1 MRRLFLALVALAFSI
16 GAFGD
21 ASPACNPAA
30 WRPRERWRGFNLEGK
45 AIKGKFSGEWRESD
59 LAMMHELGF
68 NFARIMIDHRYWC
81 KDDDWTQPDPAKFGP
96 IDEVIAWGRKHQI
109 HIQICFSF
117 PPGIDVVTKSKKAL
131 FTDPV
136 AHRALAT
143 HWAYFARRYK
153 GIPNDELSFNLFNEP
168 EQNGTEENYAPLIRD
183 TTAAIHA
190 EDPARFVVID
200 GLEWGRNP
208 ELAAIRMPV
217 GQSHHAYVPMTVTSY
232 KASWISGAKD
242 WDVPIWPPY
251 PVSGPI
257 FGARKPA
264 THRAPIVIRDVPACE
279 LTLRTGVFNREV
291 ELVVEADGKA
301 LFARHYVPSPKE
313 SCWTNLVLRPGG
325 TEWGGCL
332 KEPVRVGVPACERL
346 AVRMGRGDWL
356 ELKALEF
363 AADGQKAS
371 LQLSSE
377 WSTPLRQEMRFAGFG
392 ASSPFTTLDGKPY
405 TGNDYLDAC
414 KNAAWK
420 PVFDAGQF
428 VMVGEFGVYNK
439 TPHDVALRWMED
451 NLRRW
456 KKKGIGWALWNFRG
470 PFGILDSTREDVQY
484 EDFYGHKLDRKMLE
498 LLQRY

>member
-1 MRRLFLALVALAFSI
+1 MYKLFVAVLMLA
-16 GAFGD
+16 GAACGGD
-21 ASPACNPAA
+21 AGA

-96 IDEVIAWGRKHQI
+96 IDEVIAWGKKHQI

-117 PPGIDVVTKSKKAL
+117 PPGIDVNTKSKKAL

-168 EQNGTEENYAPLIRD
+168 
-183 TTAAIHA
+183 
-190 EDPARFVVID
+190 
-200 GLEWGRNP
+200 GLQWGRNP
-208 ELAAIRMPV
+208 ELAAIQMPV
-217 GQSHHAYVPMTVTSY
+217 GQSHHAYVPMSVTHY
-232 KASWISGAKD
+232 KASWIAGSQKWA
-242 WDVPIWPPY
+242 VPIWPPY

-264 THRAPIVIRDVPACE
+264 SHQAPIVVRDVPACE

-291 ELVVEADGKA
+291 ELIVEADGKR

-346 AVRMGRGDWL
+346 SVRMGRGDWL
-356 ELKALEF
+356 ELKALEI
-363 AADGQKAS
+363 AAGGRKAS
-371 LQLSSE
+371 LPFSSE

-392 ASSPFTTLDGKPY
+392 ASSPFVPLDGKHY
-405 TGNDYLDAC
+405 TGDDYLDAC

-484 EDFYGHKLDRKMLE
+484 EDFHGHKLDRKMLE

>member
-1 MRRLFLALVALAFSI
+1 MRRLFLALVALAFTI

-21 ASPACNPAA
+21 ALPACNPAA

-45 AIKGKFSGEWRESD
+45 AIKGRFSGEWRESD
-59 LAMMHELGF
+59 LAMMHELEF

-81 KDDDWTQPDPAKFGP
+81 KDGDWTQPDPAKFGP
-96 IDEVIAWGRKHQI
+96 IDEVIAWGKKHQI

-208 ELAAIRMPV
+208 ELAAIQMPV

-291 ELVVEADGKA
+291 ELIVEADGKA

-325 TEWGGCL
+325 SSRAPSRTLPSSTSASFDAPLRMPDADKSSASPASARSLASTSPSAGSGPWMPITYSL
-332 KEPVRVGVPACERL
+332 AEPRSVALESPLDRRMPSSSSAGTAFATASPAAMPYMPLSSLSMSRYTNSASAGPGAAL
-346 AVRMGRGDWL
+346 WRTTPASAA
-356 ELKALEF
+356 LKASICACAHCL
-363 AADGQKAS
+363 AYLVTSA
-371 LQLSSE
+371 LSFMR
-377 WSTPLRQEMRFAGFG
+377 ST
-392 ASSPFTTLDGKPY
+392 SDS
-405 TGNDYLDAC
+405 
-414 KNAAWK
+414 
-420 PVFDAGQF
+420 
-428 VMVGEFGVYNK
+428 
-439 TPHDVALRWMED
+439 
-451 NLRRW
+451 RR
-456 KKKGIGWALWNFRG
+456 
-470 PFGILDSTREDVQY
+470 
-484 EDFYGHKLDRKMLE
+484 
-498 LLQRY
+498 